1 MATKG
6 LIARPPLWQDRLGRG
21 LMVLASLGAL
31 FAFYASIA
39 EVRAASPATVW
50 VETWR
55 MFGFVVFAGIF
66 GLLAIRPRLSAG
78 IWELAFFHK
87 LAMAGS
93 ALILTGA
100 DEATLAGLI
109 DAVLALLLVVAYVF
123 TRAWTAWRVKES
135 A

>member
-1 MATKG
+1 MAVKG
-6 LIARPPLWQDRLGRG
+6 LVARPPVWQERLGQG

-39 EVRAASPATVW
+39 GVRAASPATVW

-55 MFGFVVFAGIF
+55 MFGFVVFAGLF

-78 IWELAFFHK
+78 VWELAFFHK
-87 LAMAGS
+87 LAMAVS
-93 ALILTGA
+93 AMNLTDA
-100 DEATLAGLI
+100 DEAIVAGSI
-109 DAVLALLLVVAYVF
+109 DAVLALLLAAAYVL
-123 TRAWTAWRVKES
+123 TRAWTAWRVREG